1 MLTSVWLI
9 IADVCHVSLLLLQ
22 FTELGL
28 DGLDEVGALDLDLL
42 AGLDDPELDDA
53 VGELGLADDEGEGD
67 PVLLAILQLGQHL
80 WVLLVGLLSLKNKR
94 QVSSRSVFF

>member
-22 FTELGL
+22 FTELDL
-28 DGLDEVGALDLDLL
+28 DGLNEVGALDLDLL

-53 VGELGLADDEGEGD
+53 VGELGLSDDEGEGD

-80 WVLLVGLLSLKNKR
+80 WVLLVGLFSLKNNNKR
-94 QVSSRSVFF
+94 IGIK